1 VALTDGW
8 TGILTTFNDAETQF
22 MALCLGNKDHRAHV
36 WLESP
41 LENGSFVASGPQFP
55 PNWYSGEGGT
65 LCMGVAGDAEAG
77 CMDLYRHG
85 DSGFLYLS
93 FQEPESEAEEVEVA
107 NEAEEADDEKGGDFW
122 IVVQEDDDTP
132 IYADIAQALNA
143 VAAAK

>member
-1 VALTDGW
+1 
-8 TGILTTFNDAETQF
+8 
-22 MALCLGNKDHRAHV
+22 
-36 WLESP
+36 
-41 LENGSFVASGPQFP
+41 
-55 PNWYSGEGGT
+55 
-65 LCMGVAGDAEAG
+65 
-77 CMDLYRHG
+77 MDLYRHG

-107 NEAEEADDEKGGDFW
+107 NEAEVADDEKGGDFW